1 VVDLS
6 RHVFEVLRSDEDF
19 ILYRGRRED
28 DESQVLVLA
37 PAVEYPRPDS
47 LKRLEREFSFGEEL
61 DSAWAARPIGLAR
74 HWDRTVLLLEDPGG
88 RLLDQLLGNA
98 LDLAFCLRVG
108 ISLANV
114 VGHLHQRGI
123 IHKDI
128 KPANVL
134 VNSVTGQVWLMGL
147 GIASRLARERQSPE
161 APEFVAGTLAYMA
174 PEQTGR
180 MNRSID
186 SRSDLYSLGVTLYQM
201 VTGGLPFTAVDPME
215 WMHCHIARKAVPPSE
230 RLKNIPT
237 PVSAI
242 VMKLLAKTAEERYQT
257 AAGVESDLRRCLAE
271 WESLGRI
278 DPFPVGTHDVS
289 DLLLIPE
296 KLYGRDAERKVLL
309 DAFDRVADSGR
320 TELVL
325 VSGHSGI
332 GKSSIVH
339 ELHKVVVLRR
349 GIFISGKF
357 DQQKRDIPYAS
368 LAQAFQ
374 SLVREILSKS
384 DEEVD
389 LWREAIRAAVGVNGQ
404 LVVNLIPELELIIGK
419 QPHVSDLQ
427 LEAAQNRFQMVFIRF
442 LGVFARAQHPLALF
456 LDDLQWLDTATLQL
470 LERLVT
476 EPDARH
482 LLLVG
487 AYRDNEVSPSHRLM
501 RTISA
506 IHKTEVIMHEI
517 RLKPLSLTNVTR
529 LVADALRCQ
538 LAHARPLAEL
548 VQEKTAGNPFFA
560 IQFLTHLS
568 EEHLLKFDARESTWT
583 WDVNRIAGEGFTD
596 NVADLVLSKLKR
608 LPAKTQ
614 KALRQLACLGNSA
627 EITTFSTVQGR
638 SEKEI
643 HSDLWEAVRNGLVLR
658 QRASYKFLH
667 DQVQEAAYAL
677 IPPEL
682 RHRWHLRIGRL
693 LIGKMTTDQVAE
705 KVFDIVNQFNAGL
718 ALSTDAHEKEQVAA
732 LNLQAGR
739 KAKASTAY
747 ASACTYLSAG
757 MELVRS
763 TSWERRYE
771 LMFDLWLERAE
782 CEYLNGNFNKAD
794 GLITELLPRA
804 ASKLD
809 KAAACRL
816 RILLQMMRGEY
827 RQAINT
833 GLECLCLFGI
843 RIPPHPNLEQVH
855 VEHERLWQNLGER
868 PIESLVDLPLMAD
881 PEMQVVMRMLS
892 ELCAPAASASFADN
906 NLFYLLVCHMAIA
919 SLNYGLTDASVHA
932 YADLALILGP
942 AFNRYHEGYRFAK
955 LARSLFDKYGPN
967 EAKSYVCM
975 EQVSLWT
982 QPITTA
988 IEFIR
993 LAFRTCINNHDLTYA
1008 CFCCNHLVT
1017 DLLLQGVNLEEV
1029 WRESQKGLEFVLKVR
1044 LHDTADVIVS
1054 QQRFILNMRGET
1066 ATFSSFSNAQFEE
1079 KKFEAQL
1086 TDDRMPHLVCY
1097 YWILKLQARFIS
1109 GDFDVAID
1117 AAQKAKPLLWS
1128 AEFLIESVNYYFY
1141 SALTIAATYET
1152 TGSRMQSAGLEV
1164 LKQSLELLG
1173 EWSRSCPETFL
1184 DKYTLVSAEVARI
1197 EHRDL
1202 DAMRLY
1208 EEAIRTARENGFVQ
1222 DEGIANELAAQ
1233 FCFQRGLE
1241 RFAYS
1246 YLYNARYCYLR
1257 WGALGKVK
1265 QLDERYPAIEQ
1276 RNTLLPIATIETP
1289 IERLDLGTVMEVSEA
1304 VSGEIV
1310 LEQLVQKLMLI
1321 AVEHAGA
1328 ERGLLILPYG
1338 EQYRIAAE
1346 ARTGHDEVEVQLQQA
1361 SVLSSDLPDSLLR
1374 YVMRT
1379 QESVILD
1386 DASVQTMFSEDVY
1399 IRQRRPRS
1407 VLCLALVKQAE
1418 LKGVLYLENNLAPRV
1433 FTTKRLALLKLIASQ
1448 AAISLDHARLYAD
1461 LVQENNERRKA
1472 EEALRASEERWS
1484 TLAEN
1489 SSAGIA
1495 LIAPDG
1501 RYIAAN
1507 LALQEMLGY
1516 TESELQSRTA
1526 TEITYEEDQAAT
1538 EAHIAEAQ
1546 EGRRRV
1552 YRFEKRYVRKDGTVM
1567 WADISSVFVP
1577 ATGSNSGF
1585 FTVVIVDITKR
1596 KRAEEQLHQKEVSLR
1611 EAQAELAHVSRVT
1624 TIGELTASIVH
1635 EVNQPLAGIVTNASA
1650 SLRWLAGDSP
1660 DFAETREA
1668 IQRIVRDGRRA
1679 GEIIGRIRAL
1689 AKKAPPKKD
1698 WLDLNETISEV
1709 IAMARSEVQRNRVSL
1724 QTELAGDLPLI
1735 LGDKIQLQQVILNLL
1750 MNAIEAMSGLDE
1762 CPRELAISSEKIA
1775 EILSESKEERCE
1787 DRPMVDA
1794 EWTHVL
1800 ITVRDSGP
1808 GLDPQRV
1815 DRLFDAFYTTK
1826 PQGLGMGLAIS
1837 RSIIEAHGGRLWAK
1851 ANPPRGAVF
1860 QFTLPVHATGG

>member
-1 VVDLS
+1 MIELS
-6 RHVFEVLRSDEDF
+6 TRVFEVLRKDEDF
-19 ILYRGRRED
+19 ILYRGRSNGD
-28 DESQVLVLA
+28 APQVLVLS
-37 PAVEYPRPDS
+37 PALEYPTPEIPKRSEHEYS
-47 LKRLEREFSFGEEL
+47 LREDL
-61 DSAWAARPIGLAR
+61 DAMWAVRPIAIAR
-74 HWDRTVLLLEDPGG
+74 HWDRTVLVLEDPGG
-88 RLLDQLLGNA
+88 RPLDQLLGNA
-98 LDLAFCLRVG
+98 LDLTFCLRVG
-108 ISLANV
+108 ISLATAI
-114 VGHLHQRGI
+114 GHLHQRGI
-123 IHKDI
+123 LHKDI

-134 VNSVTGQVWLMGL
+134 VNSETGHVWLMGF
-147 GIASRLARERQSPE
+147 GIASRLVRERQSPE

-201 VTGGLPFTAVDPME
+201 VTGSLPFTAIDPIE
-215 WMHCHIARKAVPPSE
+215 WMHCHIARQPEPPAQRAQGVPE
-230 RLKNIPT
+230 AI
-237 PVSAI
+237 SAI
-242 VMKLLAKTAEERYQT
+242 IMKLLAKTGEERYQT
-257 AAGVESDLRRCLAE
+257 AAGLESDLRRCLAE

-278 DPFPVGTHDVS
+278 DPFPLGAHDVS
-289 DLLLIPE
+289 DLLLVPE

-309 DAFDRVADSGR
+309 DAFDQVAASGR
-320 TELVL
+320 MELVF
-325 VSGHSGI
+325 VSGYSGV

-339 ELHKVVVLRR
+339 ELHELVVLRR

-357 DQQKRDIPYAS
+357 DQQKRDIPYAP

-384 DEEVD
+384 DEKVG
-389 LWREAIRAAVGVNGQ
+389 LWRDAIRAAVGVNGQ
-404 LVVNLIPELELIIGK
+404 LLVNLIPELELIIGK
-419 QPHVSDLQ
+419 QPRVSDLQ

-442 LGVFARAQHPLALF
+442 LGVFARAEHPMALF
-456 LDDLQWLDTATLQL
+456 LDDLQWLDTATLLL

-476 EPDARH
+476 EPDVRH

-501 RTISA
+501 RSLSA
-506 IHKTEVIMHEI
+506 IRKTEVIMHEI
-517 RLKPLSLTNVTR
+517 RLKPLLLTNVTQ

-538 LAHARPLAEL
+538 PAYARPLAEL

-568 EEHLLKFDARESTWT
+568 EEHLLEFDARESTWN
-583 WDVNRIAGEGFTD
+583 WDVNRIAVEGFTD
-596 NVADLVLSKLKR
+596 NVADLMLSKLKR
-608 LPAKTQ
+608 LPARTQ

-643 HSDLWEAVRNGLVLR
+643 HSDLWQAVRNGLVLR
-658 QRASYKFLH
+658 QRISYKFLH

-677 IPPEL
+677 IPRKL
-682 RHRWHLRIGRL
+682 RDRRHLRIGRL
-693 LIGKMTTDQVAE
+693 LIGKMTIDQVAE
-705 KVFDIVNQFNAGL
+705 KIFDIVNQFNAGL
-718 ALSTDAHEKEQVAA
+718 ALITDAHEKEQVAE
-732 LNLQAGR
+732 LNLEAGR
-739 KAKASTAY
+739 KAKTSTAY

-757 MELVRS
+757 MELVDS
-763 TSWERRYE
+763 NTWDRRYE

-782 CEYLNGNFNKAD
+782 CEYLNGNFKKAD
-794 GLITELLPRA
+794 SLATELLSRA
-804 ASKLD
+804 ASKVD
-809 KAAACRL
+809 KAAAYRL
-816 RILLQMMRGEY
+816 KILLQMMRGRY

-833 GLECLCLFGI
+833 GLECLRLFGI
-843 RIPPHPNLEQVH
+843 EIPPHPTLEQLH
-855 VEHERLWQNLGER
+855 VEHERLWRNLGER
-868 PIESLVDLPLMAD
+868 PIESLVDLPLMTD

-892 ELCAPAASASFADN
+892 ELSAPAASASFTDN

-988 IEFIR
+988 IEFVR

-1017 DLLLQGVNLEEV
+1017 DLLLQGVDLEEV
-1029 WRESQKGLEFVLKVR
+1029 WRESQKGLEFVLKVG

-1066 ATFSSFSNAQFEE
+1066 AAFSSFNDAQFEE
-1079 KKFEAQL
+1079 EEFEAQL
-1086 TDDRMPHLVCY
+1086 TEDRMPHLICY

-1109 GDFDVAID
+1109 GDFDAAIS

-1128 AEFLIESVNYYFY
+1128 AEFLIESVSYHFY
-1141 SALTIAATYET
+1141 SALTIAATHET
-1152 TGSRMQSAGLEV
+1152 TGSGMQSGGLEV

-1173 EWSRSCPETFL
+1173 EWSRSCPATFL
-1184 DKYTLVSAEVARI
+1184 NKYTLVSAEVARI

-1202 DAMRLY
+1202 EAMRLY
-1208 EEAIRTARENGFVQ
+1208 EEAIRMARENGFVH

-1246 YLYNARYCYLR
+1246 YLYNARNCYLR

-1276 RNTLLPIATIETP
+1276 RNTLLPIATIETR

-1346 ARTGHDEVEVQLQQA
+1346 ARTGHDEVEVQVQQA
-1361 SVLSSDLPDSLLR
+1361 SMLSSDLPDSLLR

-1386 DASVQTMFSEDVY
+1386 DAAVQTLFSEDEY

-1407 VLCLALVKQAE
+1407 VLCLPLVKQGE

-1433 FTTKRLALLKLIASQ
+1433 FTTKRLGLLKLIASQ

-1461 LVQENNERRKA
+1461 LVQENNDRRNA

-1484 TLAEN
+1484 MLAEN

-1507 LALQEMLGY
+1507 LAFQEMLGY

-1526 TEITYEEDQAAT
+1526 TEITYEEDRAAT

-1546 EGRRRV
+1546 KGRRRV
-1552 YRFEKRYVRKDGTVM
+1552 YRYEKRYLRKDGTLM
-1567 WADISSVFVP
+1567 WADVSSVFVP

-1585 FTVVIVDITKR
+1585 FTVVITDITKR
-1596 KRAEEQLHQKEVSLR
+1596 KRAEERLHQKE
-1611 EAQAELAHVSRVT
+1611 AELAHISRVT
-1624 TIGELTASIVH
+1624 TMGELAASIAH
-1635 EVNQPLAGIVTNASA
+1635 EVNQPLAGIVTNAKA
-1650 SLRWLAGDSP
+1650 SLNWLAGDSP
-1660 DFAETREA
+1660 NLAEVSEA
-1668 IQRIVRDGRRA
+1668 IRRIIRDGNRA
-1679 GEIIGRIRAL
+1679 ADVVSHMRGL
-1689 AKKAPPKKD
+1689 FKKAEAAKERFD
-1698 WLDLNETISEV
+1698 INEAIEEIV
-1709 IAMARSEVQRNRVSL
+1709 ILIQSEVQRNKVTLQMDLASNLPSVVGDRV
-1724 QTELAGDLPLI
+1724 
-1735 LGDKIQLQQVILNLL
+1735 QLQQVMLNLML
-1750 MNAIEAMSGLDE
+1750 NGIEAMSTV
-1762 CPRELAISSEKIA
+1762 
-1775 EILSESKEERCE
+1775 E
-1787 DRPMVDA
+1787 DRERA
-1794 EWTHVL
+1794 LL
-1800 ITVRDSGP
+1800 IRTQQGEGSQVCVTVRDSGI
-1808 GLDPQRV
+1808 G
-1815 DRLFDAFYTTK
+1815 FDLQSAERIFDSFHTTK
-1826 PQGLGMGLAIS
+1826 AGGLGLGLSIS
-1837 RSIIEAHGGRLWAK
+1837 RSIVESHGGRLWAK
-1851 ANPPRGAVF
+1851 LNDGPGATF
-1860 QFTLPVHATGG
+1860 QFTL

>member
-1 VVDLS
+1 VIELS
-6 RHVFEVLRSDEDF
+6 TRVFEVLRKDEDF
-19 ILYRGRRED
+19 ILYRGRSNGD
-28 DESQVLVLA
+28 APQVLVLS
-37 PAVEYPRPDS
+37 PALEYPTPEIP
-47 LKRLEREFSFGEEL
+47 KRSEHEYSFREDL
-61 DSAWAARPIGLAR
+61 DAMWAVRPIAIAR
-74 HWDRTVLLLEDPGG
+74 HWDRTVLVLEDPGG
-88 RLLDQLLGNA
+88 RPLDQLLGNA
-98 LDLAFCLRVG
+98 LDLTFCLRVG
-108 ISLANV
+108 ISLATAI
-114 VGHLHQRGI
+114 GHLHQRGI
-123 IHKDI
+123 LHKDI

-134 VNSVTGQVWLMGL
+134 VNSETGHVWLMGF
-147 GIASRLARERQSPE
+147 GIASRLVRERQSPE

-186 SRSDLYSLGVTLYQM
+186 YRSDLYSLGVTLYQM
-201 VTGGLPFTAVDPME
+201 VTGSLPFTAVDPIE
-215 WMHCHIARKAVPPSE
+215 LMHCHIARQPEPPAQRAQGVPE
-230 RLKNIPT
+230 AI
-237 PVSAI
+237 SAI
-242 VMKLLAKTAEERYQT
+242 IMKLLAKTGEERYQT

-278 DPFPVGTHDVS
+278 DPFPLGAHDVS
-289 DLLLIPE
+289 DLLLVPE

-309 DAFDRVADSGR
+309 DAFDQVAVSGR
-320 TELVL
+320 MELVF
-325 VSGHSGI
+325 VSGYSGV

-339 ELHKVVVLRR
+339 ELHELVVLRR

-357 DQQKRDIPYAS
+357 DQQKRDIPYAP

-384 DEEVD
+384 DEEVG
-389 LWREAIRAAVGVNGQ
+389 LWRDAIRAAVGVNGQ
-404 LVVNLIPELELIIGK
+404 LLVNLIPELELIIGK
-419 QPHVSDLQ
+419 QPRVSDLQ

-442 LGVFARAQHPLALF
+442 LGVFARAEHPMALF
-456 LDDLQWLDTATLQL
+456 LDDLQWLDTATLLL

-476 EPDARH
+476 EPDVRH

-501 RTISA
+501 RSLSA
-506 IHKTEVIMHEI
+506 IRKTEVIMHEI
-517 RLKPLSLTNVTR
+517 RLEPLLLTNVTQ

-538 LAHARPLAEL
+538 PAYARPLAEL

-568 EEHLLKFDARESTWT
+568 EEHLLEFDARESTWN
-583 WDVNRIAGEGFTD
+583 WDVDRIAAEGFTD
-596 NVADLVLSKLKR
+596 NVADLMLSKLKR
-608 LPAKTQ
+608 LPARTQ

-643 HSDLWEAVRNGLVLR
+643 HSDLWQAVRNGLVLR
-658 QRASYKFLH
+658 QRISYKFLH

-677 IPPEL
+677 IPRKL
-682 RHRWHLRIGRL
+682 RHRWHLHTARL
-693 LIGKMTTDQVAE
+693 LIGKMTIDQVAE
-705 KVFDIVNQFNAGL
+705 KIFDIVNQFNAGL
-718 ALSTDAHEKEQVAA
+718 ALITDAHEKEQVAE
-732 LNLQAGR
+732 LNLEAGR
-739 KAKASTAY
+739 KAKTSTAY

-757 MELVRS
+757 MELVDS
-763 TSWERRYE
+763 NTWDRRYE

-782 CEYLNGNFNKAD
+782 CEYLNGNFKKAD
-794 GLITELLPRA
+794 SLATELLSRA
-804 ASKLD
+804 ASKVD
-809 KAAACRL
+809 KAAAYRL
-816 RILLQMMRGEY
+816 KILLQMMRGRY

-833 GLECLCLFGI
+833 GLECLRLFGI
-843 RIPPHPNLEQVH
+843 EIPPHPTLEQLN
-855 VEHERLWQNLGER
+855 VEHERLWRNLGER
-868 PIESLVDLPLMAD
+868 PIESLVDLPLMTD

-892 ELCAPAASASFADN
+892 ELSAPAASASFTDN

-988 IEFIR
+988 IEFVR
-993 LAFRTCINNHDLTYA
+993 LAFHTCINSHDLTYA

-1017 DLLLQGVNLEEV
+1017 DLLLQGVDLEEV
-1029 WRESQKGLEFVLKVR
+1029 RRESQKGLEFVLKVG

-1066 ATFSSFSNAQFEE
+1066 AAFSSFNDAQFEE
-1079 KKFEAQL
+1079 EEFEAQL
-1086 TDDRMPHLVCY
+1086 TEDRMPHLICY

-1109 GDFDVAID
+1109 GDFDAAIS

-1128 AEFLIESVNYYFY
+1128 AEFLIESVSYHFY
-1141 SALTIAATYET
+1141 SALTIAATHET
-1152 TGSRMQSAGLEV
+1152 TGSGMQSGGLEV

-1184 DKYTLVSAEVARI
+1184 NKYTLVSAEVARI

-1202 DAMRLY
+1202 EAMRLY
-1208 EEAIRTARENGFVQ
+1208 EEAIRMARENGFVH

-1246 YLYNARYCYLR
+1246 YLYNARNCYLR

-1276 RNTLLPIATIETP
+1276 RNTLLPIATIETR

-1346 ARTGHDEVEVQLQQA
+1346 ARTGHDEVEVQVQQA
-1361 SVLSSDLPDSLLR
+1361 SMLSSNLPDSLLR

-1386 DASVQTMFSEDVY
+1386 DAAVQTLFSEDEY

-1407 VLCLALVKQAE
+1407 VLCLPLVKQGE

-1433 FTTKRLALLKLIASQ
+1433 FTAKRLGLLKLIASQ

-1461 LVQENNERRKA
+1461 LVQENNDRRNA

-1484 TLAEN
+1484 MLAEN

-1507 LALQEMLGY
+1507 LAFQEMLGY

-1526 TEITYEEDQAAT
+1526 TEITYEEDRAAT

-1546 EGRRRV
+1546 KGRRRV
-1552 YRFEKRYVRKDGTVM
+1552 YRYEKRYLRKDGTLM
-1567 WADISSVFVP
+1567 WADVSSVFVP

-1585 FTVVIVDITKR
+1585 FTVVITDITKR
-1596 KRAEEQLHQKEVSLR
+1596 KRAEERLHQKE
-1611 EAQAELAHVSRVT
+1611 AELAHISRVT
-1624 TIGELTASIVH
+1624 TMGELAASIAH
-1635 EVNQPLAGIVTNASA
+1635 EVNQPLAGIVTNAKA
-1650 SLRWLAGDSP
+1650 SLNWLAGDSP
-1660 DFAETREA
+1660 NLAEVSEA
-1668 IQRIVRDGRRA
+1668 IRRIIRDGNRA
-1679 GEIIGRIRAL
+1679 ADVVSHMRGL
-1689 AKKAPPKKD
+1689 FKKAEAAKERFD
-1698 WLDLNETISEV
+1698 INEAIEEIV
-1709 IAMARSEVQRNRVSL
+1709 ILIQSEVQRNKVTLQMDLASNLPSVVGDRV
-1724 QTELAGDLPLI
+1724 
-1735 LGDKIQLQQVILNLL
+1735 QLQQVMLNLML
-1750 MNAIEAMSGLDE
+1750 NGIEAMSTV
-1762 CPRELAISSEKIA
+1762 
-1775 EILSESKEERCE
+1775 E
-1787 DRPMVDA
+1787 DRERA
-1794 EWTHVL
+1794 LL
-1800 ITVRDSGP
+1800 IRTQQGEGSQVCVTVRDSGI
-1808 GLDPQRV
+1808 G
-1815 DRLFDAFYTTK
+1815 FDLQSAERIFDSFHTTK
-1826 PQGLGMGLAIS
+1826 AGGLGLGLSIS
-1837 RSIIEAHGGRLWAK
+1837 RSIVESHGGRLWAK
-1851 ANPPRGAVF
+1851 LNDGPGATF
-1860 QFTLPVHATGG
+1860 QFTL

>member
-1 VVDLS
+1 MIELS
-6 RHVFEVLRSDEDF
+6 TRVFEVLRKDEDF
-19 ILYRGRRED
+19 ILYRGRSNGD
-28 DESQVLVLA
+28 APQVLVLS
-37 PAVEYPRPDS
+37 PALEYPTPEIPKRSEHEYS
-47 LKRLEREFSFGEEL
+47 LREDL
-61 DSAWAARPIGLAR
+61 DAMWAVRPIAIAR
-74 HWDRTVLLLEDPGG
+74 HWNRTVLVLEDPGG
-88 RLLDQLLGNA
+88 RPLDQLLGNA
-98 LDLAFCLRVG
+98 LDLTFCLRVG
-108 ISLANV
+108 ISLATAI
-114 VGHLHQRGI
+114 GHLHQRGI
-123 IHKDI
+123 LHKDI

-134 VNSVTGQVWLMGL
+134 VNSETGHVWLMGF

-201 VTGGLPFTAVDPME
+201 VTGNLPFTAVDPIE
-215 WMHCHIARKAVPPSE
+215 WMHCHIARQPEPPAQRAQGVPE
-230 RLKNIPT
+230 AI
-237 PVSAI
+237 SAI
-242 VMKLLAKTAEERYQT
+242 IMKLLAKTGEERYQT

-278 DPFPVGTHDVS
+278 DPFPLGAHDVS
-289 DLLLIPE
+289 DLLLVPE

-309 DAFDRVADSGR
+309 DAFEQVAASGR
-320 TELVL
+320 MELVF
-325 VSGHSGI
+325 VSGYSGV

-339 ELHKVVVLRR
+339 ELHELVVLRR

-357 DQQKRDIPYAS
+357 DQQKRDIPYAP

-384 DEEVD
+384 DEEVG
-389 LWREAIRAAVGVNGQ
+389 LWRDAIRAAVGVNGQ
-404 LVVNLIPELELIIGK
+404 LLVNLIPELELIIGK
-419 QPHVSDLQ
+419 QPWVSDLQ

-442 LGVFARAQHPLALF
+442 LGVFARAEHPMALF
-456 LDDLQWLDTATLQL
+456 LDDLQWLDTATLLL

-476 EPDARH
+476 EPDVRH

-501 RTISA
+501 RSLSA
-506 IHKTEVIMHEI
+506 IRKTEVIMHEI
-517 RLKPLSLTNVTR
+517 RLEPLLLTDVTQ

-538 LAHARPLAEL
+538 PAYARPLAEL

-568 EEHLLKFDARESTWT
+568 EEHLLEFDARESTWN
-583 WDVNRIAGEGFTD
+583 WDVNRIAAEGITD
-596 NVADLVLSKLKR
+596 NVADLMLSKLKR
-608 LPAKTQ
+608 LPARTQ

-643 HSDLWEAVRNGLVLR
+643 HSDLWQAVRNGLVLR
-658 QRASYKFLH
+658 QRISYKFLH

-677 IPPEL
+677 IPRKL
-682 RHRWHLRIGRL
+682 RHRWHLHTARL
-693 LIGKMTTDQVAE
+693 LIGKMTIDQVAE
-705 KVFDIVNQFNAGL
+705 KIFDIVNQFNSGL
-718 ALSTDAHEKEQVAA
+718 ALITDAHEKEQVAE
-732 LNLQAGR
+732 LNLEAGR
-739 KAKASTAY
+739 KAKTSTAY

-757 MELVRS
+757 MELVDS
-763 TSWERRYE
+763 NTWDRRYE

-782 CEYLNGNFNKAD
+782 CEYLNGNFKKAD
-794 GLITELLPRA
+794 SLGTELLSRA
-804 ASKLD
+804 ASKVD
-809 KAAACRL
+809 KAAAYRL
-816 RILLQMMRGEY
+816 KILLQMMRGRY

-833 GLECLCLFGI
+833 GLECLRLFGI
-843 RIPPHPNLEQVH
+843 EIPPHPTLEQLH
-855 VEHERLWQNLGER
+855 VEHERLWRNLGER
-868 PIESLVDLPLMAD
+868 PIESLVDLPLMTD

-892 ELCAPAASASFADN
+892 ELSAPAASASFTDN

-942 AFNRYHEGYRFAK
+942 AFNRYYEGYRFAK

-988 IEFIR
+988 IEFVR

-1017 DLLLQGVNLEEV
+1017 DLLLQGVDLEEV
-1029 WRESQKGLEFVLKVR
+1029 WRESQKGLEFVLKVG

-1066 ATFSSFSNAQFEE
+1066 AAFSSFNDAQFEE
-1079 KKFEAQL
+1079 EEFEAQL
-1086 TDDRMPHLVCY
+1086 TEDRMPHLICY

-1109 GDFDVAID
+1109 GDFDAAIS

-1128 AEFLIESVNYYFY
+1128 AEFLIESVSYHFY
-1141 SALTIAATYET
+1141 SALTIAATHET
-1152 TGSRMQSAGLEV
+1152 TGSGMQSGGLEV

-1184 DKYTLVSAEVARI
+1184 NKYTLVSAEVARI

-1202 DAMRLY
+1202 EAMRLY
-1208 EEAIRTARENGFVQ
+1208 EEAIRMARENGFVH

-1246 YLYNARYCYLR
+1246 YLYNARNCYLR

-1276 RNTLLPIATIETP
+1276 RNTLLPIATIETR

-1346 ARTGHDEVEVQLQQA
+1346 ARNGHDEVEVQVQQA
-1361 SVLSSDLPDSLLR
+1361 SMLSSELPDSLLR

-1386 DASVQTMFSEDVY
+1386 DAAVQTLFSEDEY

-1407 VLCLALVKQAE
+1407 VLCLPLVKQGE

-1433 FTTKRLALLKLIASQ
+1433 FTTKRLGLLKLIASQ

-1461 LVQENNERRKA
+1461 LVQENNDRRNA

-1484 TLAEN
+1484 MLAEN

-1507 LALQEMLGY
+1507 LAFQEMLGY

-1526 TEITYEEDQAAT
+1526 TEITYEEDRAAT

-1546 EGRRRV
+1546 KGRRRV
-1552 YRFEKRYVRKDGTVM
+1552 YRYEKRYLRKDGTLM
-1567 WADISSVFVP
+1567 WADVSSVFVP

-1585 FTVVIVDITKR
+1585 FTVVITDITKR
-1596 KRAEEQLHQKEVSLR
+1596 KRAEERLHQKE
-1611 EAQAELAHVSRVT
+1611 AELAHISRVT
-1624 TIGELTASIVH
+1624 TMGELAASIAH
-1635 EVNQPLAGIVTNASA
+1635 EVNQPLAGIVTNAKA
-1650 SLRWLAGDSP
+1650 GLNWLAGDSP
-1660 DFAETREA
+1660 NLAEVSEA
-1668 IQRIVRDGRRA
+1668 IRRIIRDGNRA
-1679 GEIIGRIRAL
+1679 ADVVSHMRGL
-1689 AKKAPPKKD
+1689 FKKAEAAKERFD
-1698 WLDLNETISEV
+1698 INEAIEEIV
-1709 IAMARSEVQRNRVSL
+1709 ILIKSEVQRNKVTLQMDLASNLPSVVGDRV
-1724 QTELAGDLPLI
+1724 
-1735 LGDKIQLQQVILNLL
+1735 QLQQVMLNLML
-1750 MNAIEAMSGLDE
+1750 NGIEAMSTV
-1762 CPRELAISSEKIA
+1762 
-1775 EILSESKEERCE
+1775 E
-1787 DRPMVDA
+1787 DRERA
-1794 EWTHVL
+1794 LL
-1800 ITVRDSGP
+1800 IRTQPGEGSQVCVTVRDSGI
-1808 GLDPQRV
+1808 G
-1815 DRLFDAFYTTK
+1815 FDLQSAERIFDSFHTTK
-1826 PQGLGMGLAIS
+1826 AGGLGLGLSIS
-1837 RSIIEAHGGRLWAK
+1837 RSIVESHDGRLWAK
-1851 ANPPRGAVF
+1851 LNDGPGATF
-1860 QFTLPVHATGG
+1860 QFTL

>member
-1 VVDLS
+1 VIELS
-6 RHVFEVLRSDEDF
+6 TRVFEVLRKDEDF
-19 ILYRGRRED
+19 ILYRGRSNGD
-28 DESQVLVLA
+28 APQVLVLS
-37 PAVEYPRPDS
+37 PALEYPTPEIPKRSEHEYS
-47 LKRLEREFSFGEEL
+47 LREDL
-61 DSAWAARPIGLAR
+61 DAMWAVRPIAIAR
-74 HWDRTVLLLEDPGG
+74 HWDRTVLVLEDPGG
-88 RLLDQLLGNA
+88 RPLDQLLGNA
-98 LDLAFCLRVG
+98 LDLTLCLRVG
-108 ISLANV
+108 ISLATAI
-114 VGHLHQRGI
+114 GHLHQRGI
-123 IHKDI
+123 LHKDI

-134 VNSVTGQVWLMGL
+134 VNSETGHIWLMGF
-147 GIASRLARERQSPE
+147 GIASRLVRERQSPE

-201 VTGGLPFTAVDPME
+201 VTGSLPFTAIDPIE
-215 WMHCHIARKAVPPSE
+215 WMHCHIARQPEPPAQRAQGVPDA
-230 RLKNIPT
+230 I
-237 PVSAI
+237 SAI
-242 VMKLLAKTAEERYQT
+242 IMKLLAKTGEERYQT

-278 DPFPVGTHDVS
+278 DPFPLGAHDVS
-289 DLLLIPE
+289 DLLLVPE

-309 DAFDRVADSGR
+309 DAFEQVAASGR
-320 TELVL
+320 MELVF
-325 VSGHSGI
+325 VSGYSGV

-339 ELHKVVVLRR
+339 ELHELVVLRR

-357 DQQKRDIPYAS
+357 DQQKRDIPYAP

-384 DEEVD
+384 DEKVG
-389 LWREAIRAAVGVNGQ
+389 LWRDAIRAAVGVNGQ
-404 LVVNLIPELELIIGK
+404 LLVNLIPELELIIGK
-419 QPHVSDLQ
+419 QPRVLDLQ

-442 LGVFARAQHPLALF
+442 LGVFARAEHPMALF
-456 LDDLQWLDTATLQL
+456 LDDLQWLDTATLLL

-476 EPDARH
+476 EPDVRH

-501 RTISA
+501 RSLSA
-506 IHKTEVIMHEI
+506 IRKTEVIMHEI
-517 RLKPLSLTNVTR
+517 RLKPLLLTNVTQ

-538 LAHARPLAEL
+538 PAYARPLAEL

-568 EEHLLKFDARESTWT
+568 EEHLLEFDPRESTWN
-583 WDVNRIAGEGFTD
+583 WDVNRIAAEGFTD
-596 NVADLVLSKLKR
+596 NVADLMLSKLKR
-608 LPAKTQ
+608 LPARTQ

-627 EITTFSTVQGR
+627 EITTFSTVRGR

-643 HSDLWEAVRNGLVLR
+643 HSDLWEAVRNGLVLH
-658 QRASYKFLH
+658 QRASYTFLH

-682 RHRWHLRIGRL
+682 RDRGHLRIGRL
-693 LIGKMTTDQVAE
+693 LIGKMTRDQVAE
-705 KVFDIVNQFNAGL
+705 KIFDIVNQFNAGL
-718 ALSTDAHEKEQVAA
+718 SLITDPHEKEQVAE
-732 LNLQAGR
+732 LNLAAGR

-763 TSWERRYE
+763 STWDRRYE

-782 CEYLNGNFNKAD
+782 CEYLNRNSNRAD
-794 GLITELLPRA
+794 SLITELLPRA

-809 KAAACRL
+809 KAAAYRL

-833 GLECLCLFGI
+833 GLECLRLFGI
-843 RIPPHPNLEQVH
+843 QIPPHPTLEQVH
-855 VEHERLWQNLGER
+855 VEHGRLWQNLGER

-892 ELCAPAASASFADN
+892 ELCAPAASASFTDN
-906 NLFYLLVCHMAIA
+906 NLFYLLVCHMAIT

-942 AFNRYHEGYRFAK
+942 AFNRYHEGYRFAM

-982 QPITTA
+982 QPIATA

-993 LAFRTCINNHDLTYA
+993 LAFHTCINNHDLTYA

-1017 DLLLQGVNLEEV
+1017 DLLLQGVDLEEV
-1029 WRESQKGLEFVLKVR
+1029 WRESQKGLEFVLKVG

-1066 ATFSSFSNAQFEE
+1066 AAFSSFNDAQFEE
-1079 KKFEAQL
+1079 EEFEAQL
-1086 TDDRMPHLVCY
+1086 TEDRMPHLICY

-1109 GDFDVAID
+1109 GDFDAAIS

-1128 AEFLIESVNYYFY
+1128 AEFLIESVNYHFY
-1141 SALTIAATYET
+1141 SALTIAATHET
-1152 TGSRMQSAGLEV
+1152 TGSGMQSGGLEV

-1184 DKYTLVSAEVARI
+1184 NKYTLVSAEVARI

-1202 DAMRLY
+1202 EAMRLY
-1208 EEAIRTARENGFVQ
+1208 EEAIRMARENGFVH

-1246 YLYNARYCYLR
+1246 YLYNARNCYLR

-1265 QLDERYPAIEQ
+1265 QLDKRYPAIEQ
-1276 RNTLLPIATIETP
+1276 RNTLLPIATIETR

-1346 ARTGHDEVEVQLQQA
+1346 ARTGHDEVEVQVQQA
-1361 SVLSSDLPDSLLR
+1361 SMLSSDLPDSLLR

-1379 QESVILD
+1379 QENVILD
-1386 DASVQTMFSEDVY
+1386 DAAVQTLFSEDEY

-1407 VLCLALVKQAE
+1407 VLCLPLVKQGE

-1433 FTTKRLALLKLIASQ
+1433 FTTKRLGLLKLIASQ

-1461 LVQENNERRKA
+1461 LVQENNDRRNA

-1484 TLAEN
+1484 MLAEN

-1507 LALQEMLGY
+1507 MAFQEMLGY

-1526 TEITYEEDQAAT
+1526 TEITYEEDRAAT

-1546 EGRRRV
+1546 KGRRRV
-1552 YRFEKRYVRKDGTVM
+1552 YRYEKRYLRKHGTLM
-1567 WADISSVFVP
+1567 WADVSSVFVP

-1585 FTVVIVDITKR
+1585 FTVVITDITKR
-1596 KRAEEQLHQKEVSLR
+1596 KRAEERLHQKE
-1611 EAQAELAHVSRVT
+1611 AELAHISRVT
-1624 TIGELTASIVH
+1624 TMGELAASIAH
-1635 EVNQPLAGIVTNASA
+1635 EVNQPLAGIVTNAKA
-1650 SLRWLAGDSP
+1650 SLNWLAGDSP
-1660 DFAETREA
+1660 NLAEVSEA
-1668 IQRIVRDGRRA
+1668 IRRIIRDGNRA
-1679 GEIIGRIRAL
+1679 ADVVSHMRGL
-1689 AKKAPPKKD
+1689 FKKAEAAKERFD
-1698 WLDLNETISEV
+1698 INEAIEEIV
-1709 IAMARSEVQRNRVSL
+1709 ILIQSEVQRNKVTLQMDLASNLPSVVGDRV
-1724 QTELAGDLPLI
+1724 
-1735 LGDKIQLQQVILNLL
+1735 QLQQVMLNLML
-1750 MNAIEAMSGLDE
+1750 NGIEAMSTV
-1762 CPRELAISSEKIA
+1762 
-1775 EILSESKEERCE
+1775 E
-1787 DRPMVDA
+1787 DRERA
-1794 EWTHVL
+1794 LL
-1800 ITVRDSGP
+1800 IRTQQGEGSQVCVTVRDSGI
-1808 GLDPQRV
+1808 G
-1815 DRLFDAFYTTK
+1815 FDLQSAERIFDSFHTTK
-1826 PQGLGMGLAIS
+1826 AGGLGLGLSIS
-1837 RSIIEAHGGRLWAK
+1837 RSIVESHGGRLWAK
-1851 ANPPRGAVF
+1851 LNDGPGATF
-1860 QFTLPVHATGG
+1860 QFTL

>member
-1 VVDLS
+1 VIELS
-6 RHVFEVLRSDEDF
+6 TRVFEVLRKDEDF
-19 ILYRGRRED
+19 ILYRGRSNGD
-28 DESQVLVLA
+28 APQVLVLS
-37 PAVEYPRPDS
+37 PALEYPTPEIPKRSEHEYS
-47 LKRLEREFSFGEEL
+47 LREDL
-61 DSAWAARPIGLAR
+61 DAMWAVRPIAIAR
-74 HWDRTVLLLEDPGG
+74 HWDRTVLVLEDPGG
-88 RLLDQLLGNA
+88 RPLDQLLGNA
-98 LDLAFCLRVG
+98 LDLTLCLRVG
-108 ISLANV
+108 ISLATAI
-114 VGHLHQRGI
+114 GHLHQRGI
-123 IHKDI
+123 LHKDI

-134 VNSVTGQVWLMGL
+134 VNSETGHIWLMGF
-147 GIASRLARERQSPE
+147 GIASRLVRERQSPE

-201 VTGGLPFTAVDPME
+201 VTGSLPFTAIDPIE
-215 WMHCHIARKAVPPSE
+215 WMHCHIARQPEPPAQRAQGVPDA
-230 RLKNIPT
+230 I
-237 PVSAI
+237 SAI
-242 VMKLLAKTAEERYQT
+242 IMKLLAKTGEERYQT

-278 DPFPVGTHDVS
+278 DPFPLGAHDVS
-289 DLLLIPE
+289 DLLLVPE

-309 DAFDRVADSGR
+309 DAFEQVAASGR
-320 TELVL
+320 MELVF
-325 VSGHSGI
+325 VSGYSGV

-339 ELHKVVVLRR
+339 ELHELVVLRR

-357 DQQKRDIPYAS
+357 DQQKRDIPYAP

-384 DEEVD
+384 DEKVG
-389 LWREAIRAAVGVNGQ
+389 LWRDAIRAAVGVNGQ
-404 LVVNLIPELELIIGK
+404 LLVNLIPELELIIGK
-419 QPHVSDLQ
+419 QPRVLDLQ

-442 LGVFARAQHPLALF
+442 LGVFARAEHPMALF
-456 LDDLQWLDTATLQL
+456 LDDLQWLDTATLLL

-476 EPDARH
+476 EPDVRH

-501 RTISA
+501 RSLSA
-506 IHKTEVIMHEI
+506 IRKTEVIMHEI
-517 RLKPLSLTNVTR
+517 RLKPLLLTNVTQ

-538 LAHARPLAEL
+538 PAYARPLAEL

-568 EEHLLKFDARESTWT
+568 EEHLLEFDPRESTWN
-583 WDVNRIAGEGFTD
+583 WDVNRIAAEGFTD
-596 NVADLVLSKLKR
+596 NVADLMLSKLKR
-608 LPAKTQ
+608 LPPRTQ

-627 EITTFSTVQGR
+627 EITTFSTVRGR

-643 HSDLWEAVRNGLVLR
+643 HSDLWEAVRNGLVLH
-658 QRASYKFLH
+658 QRASYTFLH

-682 RHRWHLRIGRL
+682 RDRGHLRIGRL
-693 LIGKMTTDQVAE
+693 LIGKMTRDQVAE
-705 KVFDIVNQFNAGL
+705 KIFDIVNQFNAGL
-718 ALSTDAHEKEQVAA
+718 SLITDPHEKEQVAE
-732 LNLQAGR
+732 LNLAAGR

-763 TSWERRYE
+763 STWDRRYE

-782 CEYLNGNFNKAD
+782 CEYLNRNSNRAD
-794 GLITELLPRA
+794 SLITELLPRA

-809 KAAACRL
+809 KAAAYRL

-833 GLECLCLFGI
+833 GLECLRLFGI
-843 RIPPHPNLEQVH
+843 QIPPHPTLEQVH
-855 VEHERLWQNLGER
+855 VEHGRLWQNLGER

-892 ELCAPAASASFADN
+892 ELCAPAASASFTDN
-906 NLFYLLVCHMAIA
+906 NLFYLLVCHMAIT

-942 AFNRYHEGYRFAK
+942 AFNRYHEGYRFAM

-982 QPITTA
+982 QPIATA

-993 LAFRTCINNHDLTYA
+993 LAFHTCINNHDLTYA

-1017 DLLLQGVNLEEV
+1017 DLLLQGVDLEEV
-1029 WRESQKGLEFVLKVR
+1029 WRESQKGLEFVLKVG

-1066 ATFSSFSNAQFEE
+1066 AAFSSFNDAQFEE
-1079 KKFEAQL
+1079 EEFEAQL
-1086 TDDRMPHLVCY
+1086 TEDRMPHLICY

-1109 GDFDVAID
+1109 GDFDAAIS

-1128 AEFLIESVNYYFY
+1128 AEFLIESVNYHFY
-1141 SALTIAATYET
+1141 SALTIAATHET
-1152 TGSRMQSAGLEV
+1152 TGSGMQSGGLEV

-1184 DKYTLVSAEVARI
+1184 NKYTLVSAEVARI

-1202 DAMRLY
+1202 EAMRLY
-1208 EEAIRTARENGFVQ
+1208 EEAIRMARENGFVH

-1246 YLYNARYCYLR
+1246 YLYNARNCYLR

-1265 QLDERYPAIEQ
+1265 QLDKRYPAIEQ
-1276 RNTLLPIATIETP
+1276 RNTLLPIATIETR

-1346 ARTGHDEVEVQLQQA
+1346 ARTGHDEVEVQVQQA
-1361 SVLSSDLPDSLLR
+1361 SMLSSDLPDSLLR

-1379 QESVILD
+1379 QENVILD
-1386 DASVQTMFSEDVY
+1386 DAAVQTLFSEDEY

-1407 VLCLALVKQAE
+1407 VLCLPLVKQGE

-1433 FTTKRLALLKLIASQ
+1433 FTTKRLGLLKLIASQ

-1461 LVQENNERRKA
+1461 LVQENNDRRNA

-1484 TLAEN
+1484 MLAEN

-1507 LALQEMLGY
+1507 MAFQEMLGY

-1526 TEITYEEDQAAT
+1526 TEITYEEDRAAT

-1546 EGRRRV
+1546 KGRRRV
-1552 YRFEKRYVRKDGTVM
+1552 YRYEKRYLRKHGTLM
-1567 WADISSVFVP
+1567 WADVSSVFVP

-1585 FTVVIVDITKR
+1585 FTVVITDITKR
-1596 KRAEEQLHQKEVSLR
+1596 KRAEERLHQKE
-1611 EAQAELAHVSRVT
+1611 AELAHISRVT
-1624 TIGELTASIVH
+1624 TMGELAASIAH
-1635 EVNQPLAGIVTNASA
+1635 EVNQPLAGIVTNAKA
-1650 SLRWLAGDSP
+1650 SLNWLAGDSP
-1660 DFAETREA
+1660 NLAEVSEA
-1668 IQRIVRDGRRA
+1668 IRRIIRDGNRA
-1679 GEIIGRIRAL
+1679 ADVVSHMRGL
-1689 AKKAPPKKD
+1689 FKKAEAAKERFD
-1698 WLDLNETISEV
+1698 INEAIEEIV
-1709 IAMARSEVQRNRVSL
+1709 ILIQSEVQRNKVTLQMDLASNLPSVVGDRV
-1724 QTELAGDLPLI
+1724 
-1735 LGDKIQLQQVILNLL
+1735 QLQQVMLNLML
-1750 MNAIEAMSGLDE
+1750 NGIEAMSTV
-1762 CPRELAISSEKIA
+1762 
-1775 EILSESKEERCE
+1775 E
-1787 DRPMVDA
+1787 DRERA
-1794 EWTHVL
+1794 LL
-1800 ITVRDSGP
+1800 IRTQQGEGSQVCVTVRDSGI
-1808 GLDPQRV
+1808 G
-1815 DRLFDAFYTTK
+1815 FDLQSAERIFDSFHTTK
-1826 PQGLGMGLAIS
+1826 AGGLGLGLSIS
-1837 RSIIEAHGGRLWAK
+1837 RSIVESHGGRLWAK
-1851 ANPPRGAVF
+1851 LNDGPGATF
-1860 QFTLPVHATGG
+1860 QFTL

>member
-1 VVDLS
+1 VIELS
-6 RHVFEVLRSDEDF
+6 TRVFEVLRKDEDF
-19 ILYRGRRED
+19 ILYRGRSNGD
-28 DESQVLVLA
+28 APQVLVLS
-37 PAVEYPRPDS
+37 PALEYPTPEIPKRSEHEYS
-47 LKRLEREFSFGEEL
+47 LREDL
-61 DSAWAARPIGLAR
+61 DAMWAVRPIAIAR
-74 HWDRTVLLLEDPGG
+74 HWDRTVLVLEDPGG
-88 RLLDQLLGNA
+88 RPLDQLLGNA
-98 LDLAFCLRVG
+98 LDLTLCLRVG
-108 ISLANV
+108 ISLATAI
-114 VGHLHQRGI
+114 GHLHQRGI
-123 IHKDI
+123 LHKDI

-134 VNSVTGQVWLMGL
+134 VNSETGHIWLMGF
-147 GIASRLARERQSPE
+147 GIASRLVRERQSPE

-201 VTGGLPFTAVDPME
+201 VTGSLPFTAIDPIE
-215 WMHCHIARKAVPPSE
+215 WMHCHIARQPEPPAQRAQGVPDA
-230 RLKNIPT
+230 I
-237 PVSAI
+237 SAI
-242 VMKLLAKTAEERYQT
+242 IMKLLAKTGEERYQT

-278 DPFPVGTHDVS
+278 DPFPLGAHDVS
-289 DLLLIPE
+289 DLLLVPE

-309 DAFDRVADSGR
+309 DAFEQVAASGR
-320 TELVL
+320 MELVF
-325 VSGHSGI
+325 VSGYSGV

-339 ELHKVVVLRR
+339 ELHELVVLRR

-357 DQQKRDIPYAS
+357 DQQKRDIPYAP

-384 DEEVD
+384 DEKVG
-389 LWREAIRAAVGVNGQ
+389 LWRDAIRAAVGVNGQ
-404 LVVNLIPELELIIGK
+404 LLVNLIPELELIIGK
-419 QPHVSDLQ
+419 QPRVSDLQ

-442 LGVFARAQHPLALF
+442 LGVFARAEHPMALF
-456 LDDLQWLDTATLQL
+456 LDDLQWLDTATLLL

-476 EPDARH
+476 EPDVRH

-501 RTISA
+501 RSLSA
-506 IHKTEVIMHEI
+506 IRKTEVIMHEI
-517 RLKPLSLTNVTR
+517 RLKPLLLTNVTQ

-538 LAHARPLAEL
+538 PAYARPLAEL

-568 EEHLLKFDARESTWT
+568 EEHLLEFDPRESTWN
-583 WDVNRIAGEGFTD
+583 WDVNRIAAEGFTD
-596 NVADLVLSKLKR
+596 NVADLMLSKLKR
-608 LPAKTQ
+608 LPARTQ

-627 EITTFSTVQGR
+627 EITTFSTVRGR

-643 HSDLWEAVRNGLVLR
+643 HSDLWEAVRNGLVLH
-658 QRASYKFLH
+658 QRASYTFLH

-682 RHRWHLRIGRL
+682 RDRGHLRIGRL
-693 LIGKMTTDQVAE
+693 LIGKMTRDQVAE
-705 KVFDIVNQFNAGL
+705 KIFDIVNQFNAGL
-718 ALSTDAHEKEQVAA
+718 SLITDPHEKEQVAE
-732 LNLQAGR
+732 LNLAAGR

-763 TSWERRYE
+763 STWDRRYE

-782 CEYLNGNFNKAD
+782 CEYLNRNSNRAD
-794 GLITELLPRA
+794 SLITELLPRA

-809 KAAACRL
+809 KAAAYRL

-833 GLECLCLFGI
+833 GLECLRLFGI
-843 RIPPHPNLEQVH
+843 QIPPHPTLEQVH
-855 VEHERLWQNLGER
+855 VEHGRLWQNLGER

-892 ELCAPAASASFADN
+892 ELCAPAASASFTDN
-906 NLFYLLVCHMAIA
+906 NLFYLLVCHMAIT

-942 AFNRYHEGYRFAK
+942 AFNRYHEGYRFAM

-982 QPITTA
+982 QPIATA

-993 LAFRTCINNHDLTYA
+993 LAFHTCINNHDLTYA

-1017 DLLLQGVNLEEV
+1017 DLLLQGVDLEEV
-1029 WRESQKGLEFVLKVR
+1029 WRESQKGLEFVLKVG

-1066 ATFSSFSNAQFEE
+1066 AAFSSFNDAQFEE
-1079 KKFEAQL
+1079 EEFEAQL
-1086 TDDRMPHLVCY
+1086 TEDRMPHLICY

-1109 GDFDVAID
+1109 GDFDAAIS

-1128 AEFLIESVNYYFY
+1128 AEFLIESVNYHFY
-1141 SALTIAATYET
+1141 SALTIAATHET
-1152 TGSRMQSAGLEV
+1152 TGSGMQSGGLEV

-1184 DKYTLVSAEVARI
+1184 NKYTLVSAEVARI

-1202 DAMRLY
+1202 EAMRLY
-1208 EEAIRTARENGFVQ
+1208 EEAIRMARENGFVH

-1246 YLYNARYCYLR
+1246 YLYNARNCYLR

-1265 QLDERYPAIEQ
+1265 QLDKRYPAIEQ
-1276 RNTLLPIATIETP
+1276 RNTLLPIATIETR

-1346 ARTGHDEVEVQLQQA
+1346 ARTGHDEVEVQVQQA
-1361 SVLSSDLPDSLLR
+1361 SMLSSDLPDSLLR

-1379 QESVILD
+1379 QENVILD
-1386 DASVQTMFSEDVY
+1386 DAAVQTLFSEDEY

-1407 VLCLALVKQAE
+1407 VLCLPLVKQGE

-1433 FTTKRLALLKLIASQ
+1433 FTTKRLGLLKLIASQ

-1461 LVQENNERRKA
+1461 LVQENNDRRNA

-1484 TLAEN
+1484 MLAEN

-1507 LALQEMLGY
+1507 MAFQEMLGY

-1526 TEITYEEDQAAT
+1526 TEITYEEDRAAT

-1546 EGRRRV
+1546 KGRRRV
-1552 YRFEKRYVRKDGTVM
+1552 YRYEKRYLRKHGTLM
-1567 WADISSVFVP
+1567 WADVSSVFVP

-1585 FTVVIVDITKR
+1585 FTVVITDITKR
-1596 KRAEEQLHQKEVSLR
+1596 KRAEERLHQKE
-1611 EAQAELAHVSRVT
+1611 AELAHISRVT
-1624 TIGELTASIVH
+1624 TMGELAASIAH
-1635 EVNQPLAGIVTNASA
+1635 EVNQPLAGIVTNAKA
-1650 SLRWLAGDSP
+1650 SLNWLAGDSP
-1660 DFAETREA
+1660 NLAEVSEA
-1668 IQRIVRDGRRA
+1668 IRRIIRDGNRA
-1679 GEIIGRIRAL
+1679 ADVVSHMRGL
-1689 AKKAPPKKD
+1689 FKKAEAAKERFD
-1698 WLDLNETISEV
+1698 INEAIEEIV
-1709 IAMARSEVQRNRVSL
+1709 ILIQSEVQRNKVTLQMDLASNLPSVVGDRV
-1724 QTELAGDLPLI
+1724 
-1735 LGDKIQLQQVILNLL
+1735 QLQQVMLNLML
-1750 MNAIEAMSGLDE
+1750 NGIEAMSTV
-1762 CPRELAISSEKIA
+1762 
-1775 EILSESKEERCE
+1775 E
-1787 DRPMVDA
+1787 DRERA
-1794 EWTHVL
+1794 LL
-1800 ITVRDSGP
+1800 IRTQQGEGSQVCVTVRDSGI
-1808 GLDPQRV
+1808 G
-1815 DRLFDAFYTTK
+1815 FDLQSAERIFDSFHTTK
-1826 PQGLGMGLAIS
+1826 AGGLGLGLSIS
-1837 RSIIEAHGGRLWAK
+1837 RSIVESHGGRLWAK
-1851 ANPPRGAVF
+1851 LNDGPGATF
-1860 QFTLPVHATGG
+1860 QFTL